1 MKYSFD
7 EIIDRKNTN
16 SLKWDVT
23 EDELPMWVA
32 DMDFQTAPEVLEA
45 IQKRAAHGIFGYS
58 SVTEEWKQ
66 AIASWWENRHHFRM
80 EKEWIVFCT
89 GVVPAISSIVR
100 KITTV
105 NENVVIMTPVYNIFY
120 NCIQNNGRRVLE
132 SPLLYD
138 GKQYSINWEDLEQKL
153 ANPQTS
159 LLLLCN
165 PQNPSGKIWEREA
178 LEKIGQ
184 ICHENHVIVLADEI
198 HCDLTD
204 PGKEYIPF
212 ASVSEMCCL
221 NSITCIA
228 PTKAF
233 NIAGLQTAAVSV
245 PDKILRH
252 RVSRALNT
260 DEVAEPNAFAIDAA
274 IAAFTKGGN
283 WLDALCAYLYENKK
297 LVYQYLE
304 QEIPDLSAVQGE
316 ATYLIWIDC
325 HKISHH
331 SKELASFLRQETGL
345 YLSAGEV
352 YGGNGNCFLRLNAA
366 CPKKVLEDGLER
378 LKRGCSAWKLFL
390 SDTK

>member
-1 MKYSFD
+1 MEYPFD

-23 EDELPMWVA
+23 ENELPMWVA

-80 EKEWIVFCT
+80 EKEWIIFCT

-138 GKQYSINWEDLEQKL
+138 GKQYSINWEDLGKKL
-153 ANPQTS
+153 ANSQTS

-184 ICHENHVIVLADEI
+184 ICHENHVVALADEI

-212 ASVSEMCCL
+212 ASVSEICRL

-245 PDKILRH
+245 PDKTLRH

-304 QEIPDLSAVQGE
+304 QEIPVLSAVQGE

-325 HKISHH
+325 HKISRH
-331 SKELASFLRQETGL
+331 SKELASFLRRETGL

-378 LKRGCSAWKLFL
+378 LKKGCRAWELSM
-390 SDTK
+390 SDTN